1 MVLWSLLKGLMVL
14 LGLQLLVLLD
24 LRLQWLLVQGL
35 LVHVLLVV
43 LWSLLKGVMVL
54 LDLQLLVLLDLR
66 LQGLLVQGV
75 VVFWNLLRWPVA
87 M

>member
-24 LRLQWLLVQGL
+24 LW
-35 LVHVLLVV
+35 
-43 LWSLLKGVMVL
+43 
-54 LDLQLLVLLDLR
+54 
-66 LQGLLVQGV
+66 LQGLLVQVLLDLLLLGV
-75 VVFWNLLRWPVA
+75 VVFWSLLRGLVA